1 MYVESR
7 KIVLMNLSQRRKKKD
22 SEKGLVDTAG
32 EEEGGK
38 ERAALTHIDHHV

>member
-7 KIVLMNLSQRRKKKD
+7 KIVLMNLLQRRNKD
-22 SEKGLVDTAG
+22 SDTEKGLVDTAG

-38 ERAALTHIDHHV
+38 EKAALT